1 MIVFNLLL
9 LTHFIAFLLFL
20 AQLAVLFPERKKQLH
35 KTSIFVGITIVTTG
49 VLLQWIYAPM
59 SFEKIVFKSILFVVI
74 SILCGVYSGKT
85 LPNKVYYT
93 LILLTVLASIIAVL
107 HI

>member
-20 AQLAVLFPERKKQLH
+20 AQLVVLFPKREKQLH
-35 KTSIFVGITIVTTG
+35 KTTIFVGITIVTTG
-49 VLLQWIYAPM
+49 VLLQWMYTPM
-59 SFEKIVFKSILFVVI
+59 SFQKIVVKSILFVII
-74 SILCGVYSGKT
+74 SILCGLYSGKT
-85 LPNKVYYT
+85 LPNKVYYSF
-93 LILLTVLASIIAVL
+93 ISLTVLASIIAVL